1 MSTLQ
6 RYLNANPSQTEFWR
20 SEAEQ
25 QQPSD
30 SEDWGLGRGA
40 EPLVRRA
47 QPDVRGAQP
56 DVRGAKPEQC
66 QAGRQQLSP
75 WCQGGVHQLVMLAML
90 AQLALIA

>member
-1 MSTLQ
+1 MD
-6 RYLNANPSQTEFWR
+6 PPQTEFWR

-25 QQPSD
+25 QQPGD
-30 SEDWGLGRGA
+30 SEDGGLGRGAEPVVRGAQPDVRGA
-40 EPLVRRA
+40 EPLVRR
-47 QPDVRGAQP
+47 AQP

>member
-1 MSTLQ
+1 MD
-6 RYLNANPSQTEFWR
+6 PPQTEFWR

-40 EPLVRRA
+40 EPLVRR
-47 QPDVRGAQP
+47 AQP